1 MNGIIIFLVSFCI
14 VYIIYYLLVIRK
26 QDKLEKFKKS
36 TEVMYLKKV
45 YKIKITKFD
54 MKWLSKRIVFANSII
69 ISVTAFIAALVNH
82 VVVMMLLGFVVL
94 FPTILVCYHILG
106 IYLKKKQ
113 KEMKA

>member
-1 MNGIIIFLVSFCI
+1 MNGIIIFLVSFGI
-14 VYIIYYLLVIRK
+14 VYILYYLLVIRK

-45 YKIKITKFD
+45 YKIKITKFE
-54 MKWLSKRIVFANSII
+54 MKWLTKRIVFANSII
-69 ISVTAFIAALVNH
+69 ISVTACIAVLVDH
-82 VVVMMLLGFVVL
+82 VILMMLLGFAVL
-94 FPTILVCYHILG
+94 FPMILLCYHILG